1 MTLDQIALH
10 DLTWLAVAFLI
21 VAALYSMVGHG
32 GGSGYLAV
40 MALAGFAPHE
50 LRPTALSLNILVA
63 TIALVRFAR
72 AKAFTPSLFWPFVL
86 ASVPCAFIGGLIEL
100 DPTVYKFGLGV
111 VLLVAAYRLFMHQP
125 KGGIETTRALPIA
138 AALVIG
144 SVIGLVSGLIGVGG
158 GIFLSPILLLAHW
171 ATARQ
176 TAGITAAFILAN
188 SIAGLLGVMMGS
200 LQGDAP
206 WPLQPVPIAVWG
218 AAVAIGGFI
227 GSGIGSRRLGHIAL
241 RRMLAVALVI
251 AAGKMFL
258 PTSADTPPTAP
269 PDPSENPTAAT

>member
-21 VAALYSMVGHG
+21 VATLYSMVGHG

-50 LRPTALSLNILVA
+50 LRPTALSLNVLVS
-63 TIALVRFAR
+63 TIALIRFTR

-100 DPTVYKFGLGV
+100 DPTVYKIGLGV
-111 VLLVAAYRLFMHQP
+111 VLLVAAYRLFLHQP

-188 SIAGLLGVMMGS
+188 SMAALLGVMMGS

-206 WPLQPVPIAVWG
+206 LPFQPVPIAVWG
-218 AAVAIGGFI
+218 AAVALGGFI

-241 RRMLAVALVI
+241 RRMLAVVLVI

-269 PDPSENPTAAT
+269 PDPSENTTTAT

>member
-1 MTLDQIALH
+1 MTLDQIAFH

-21 VAALYSMVGHG
+21 VAVLYSMVGHG

-100 DPTVYKFGLGV
+100 DPTVYKIGLGV
-111 VLLVAAYRLFMHQP
+111 VLLVAAYRLFMYQP

-206 WPLQPVPIAVWG
+206 FPFHPVPIAVWG
-218 AAVAIGGFI
+218 AAVAVGGFV

-241 RRMLAVALVI
+241 RRMLAIVLFI

-258 PTSADTPPTAP
+258 PSMPESDSTPSTDSVEEVSRPT
-269 PDPSENPTAAT
+269 